1 MILLGL
7 WYAWVLLSPIIS
19 DGEFSFSSPYL
30 IAPLSVVI
38 GFGVAIQPK
47 KLWTNQTVLPML
59 IALVAVVISVQ
70 PIYANARGAVGVLMV
85 GLAALILHDERTR
98 TRGVPSSLT
107 SHALPSNVRLRKRD
121 HGASEASSH
130 RGPDQ
135 ASSHGTVQSPL
146 NYRVLLGF
154 LIGLTGLLMSRA
166 SQASFF
172 LAVVLALA
180 SAVAIFWTAPPK
192 WLCFLIA
199 FLGVELAVIVVTYL
213 GTRDSWPDW
222 PSDGESLS
230 SARHTL
236 WSDAVSLWS
245 TNPAVGAGMGTFT
258 ASSELASSR
267 ADLAA
272 THSLFLQVGAELG
285 IVGILLLTC
294 LFGGV
299 LYRCSPTAR
308 SAAFIGMMAW
318 MCLGIHTSIDHLED
332 FPVVWLMAGAVLA
345 LCASE
350 ANRHPAPDQTQ

>member
-1 MILLGL
+1 
-7 WYAWVLLSPIIS
+7 
-19 DGEFSFSSPYL
+19 
-30 IAPLSVVI
+30 
-38 GFGVAIQPK
+38 
-47 KLWTNQTVLPML
+47 
-59 IALVAVVISVQ
+59 
-70 PIYANARGAVGVLMV
+70 MV
-85 GLAALILHDERTR
+85 GLAALIIHDERIGN
-98 TRGVPSSLT
+98 RGVPSSPPT
-107 SHALPSNVRLRKRD
+107 SHALTSNARLWKRYQRET
-121 HGASEASSH
+121 GASSH
-130 RGPDQ
+130 RAPGQ
-135 ASSHGTVQSPL
+135 VSSHGAVPSLL
-146 NYRVLLGF
+146 NYRVLLGIV
-154 LIGLTGLLMSRA
+154 IGLAGLLMSRA

-172 LAVVLALA
+172 LAVVLVCA

-192 WLCFLIA
+192 WLSFLIA

-222 PSDGESLS
+222 LSDGESLS

-236 WSDAVSLWS
+236 WSDALSLWS
-245 TNPAVGAGMGTFT
+245 TNPAVGTGMGTFT

-285 IVGILLLTC
+285 IIGVLLLTC

-299 LYRCSPTAR
+299 LYRCSPAAR

-345 LCASE
+345 WCRPHVASSGDRATRNKE
-350 ANRHPAPDQTQ
+350 IEQTQ